1 MLLAGTHQEKWFYW
15 KQAEHQAGAILL
27 PSGELLLAVPLS
39 KTPPSSSSS
48 PGRKAPTTPGAVPS
62 VRAPP
67 SILLRKRR
75 RWTLRRGRAEA
86 RSRLSP
92 HGAGAAPAAAS
103 PAGPWGEPRG
113 RGLPP
118 ALPLPARL
126 LPAPPA
132 AVVGGTR
139 LLPTGRQQH
148 QQQGREEAPLRLHGS
163 PAGTPGGQTAQ
174 PGRAGL

>member
-1 MLLAGTHQEKWFYW
+1 MVLCLKIRFKSLHFKVYLFIYLLMLLAGTHQEKWFYW

-75 RWTLRRGRAEA
+75 R
-86 RSRLSP
+86 
-92 HGAGAAPAAAS
+92 
-103 PAGPWGEPRG
+103 
-113 RGLPP
+113 
-118 ALPLPARL
+118 
-126 LPAPPA
+126 
-132 AVVGGTR
+132 
-139 LLPTGRQQH
+139 
-148 QQQGREEAPLRLHGS
+148 
-163 PAGTPGGQTAQ
+163 
-174 PGRAGL
+174 